1 MTLVNFGFSTLLLS
15 LLLEACYS
23 WGIVTLGLLKR
34 VLHMGT
40 SENKIAKNVNFKGY
54 EQECQIIIVNKPQIS
69 VAFNLFTISI
79 ISVIF
84 CKKGNYF

>member
-23 WGIVTLGLLKR
+23 WGIITLGLLKR

-40 SENKIAKNVNFKGY
+40 SENKIAKNVKC
-54 EQECQIIIVNKPQIS
+54 EK
-69 VAFNLFTISI
+69 
-79 ISVIF
+79 
-84 CKKGNYF
+84 